1 MRYEIIQVAYLIAT
15 ALFIFA
21 LHWMNHPATARKGVY
36 AGVAAMTVAVLGT
49 LLYPG
54 LVNWKWMAVA
64 AALGVAVGVPLSWIP
79 LTAVPQRTALSHAF
93 GGLAAALA
101 LRALPGPDPV
111 LPGLAGAG
119 IALAFGLPLFAL
131 RGLGGGDVK
140 LLAAVGAFLG
150 PGRLITA
157 LLAAGVA
164 GGVLAVAV
172 ALRRGVLL
180 PALLGTGGLLRRWA
194 TLGRAG
200 ERRTLASPGAITV
213 PYGVAIAVGAVVG
226 WFLSPLGGG

>member
-1 MRYEIIQVAYLIAT
+1 MYSWLNTCA
-15 ALFIFA
+15 F
-21 LHWMNHPATARKGVY
+21 
-36 AGVAAMTVAVLGT
+36 
-49 LLYPG
+49 LL
-54 LVNWKWMAVA
+54 LVA
-64 AALGVAVGVPLSWIP
+64 AAAWLDVRAGRIP
-79 LTAVPQRTALSHAF
+79 NLLTV

-101 LRALPGPDPV
+101 LRALPGPGAV

-119 IALAFGLPLFAL
+119 IALAVGLPLFAL

-150 PGRLITA
+150 PERLVTA
-157 LLAAGVA
+157 LLAGGVA
-164 GGVLAVAV
+164 GGVLALAV

-180 PALLGTGGLLRRWA
+180 PALLGTGNVLAHWV

-200 ERRTLASPGAITV
+200 ERRTLTSAGAITV
-213 PYGVAIAVGAVVG
+213 PYGVAIAVGAVTG

>member
-1 MRYEIIQVAYLIAT
+1 MLSWLNTCA
-15 ALFIFA
+15 F
-21 LHWMNHPATARKGVY
+21 
-36 AGVAAMTVAVLGT
+36 
-49 LLYPG
+49 LL
-54 LVNWKWMAVA
+54 LVA
-64 AALGVAVGVPLSWIP
+64 AAAWLDVRTGRIP
-79 LTAVPQRTALSHAF
+79 NLLTV

-101 LRALPGPDPV
+101 LRALLGPDPV

-150 PGRLITA
+150 PGRLIMA

-200 ERRTLASPGAITV
+200 ERRTLASPGAIPV
-213 PYGVAIAVGAVVG
+213 PYGVASAVGAVVG
-226 WFLSPLGGG
+226 WFLSPLGGGWRLGRLRGAVRGGGRGR